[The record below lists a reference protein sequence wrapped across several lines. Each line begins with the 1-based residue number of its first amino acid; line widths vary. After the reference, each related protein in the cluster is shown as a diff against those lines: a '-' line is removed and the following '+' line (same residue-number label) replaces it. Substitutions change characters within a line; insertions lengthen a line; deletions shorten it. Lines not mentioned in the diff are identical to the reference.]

1 MSAQPEDMSSETLA
15 VLADRLGRDQV
26 FGEPVATEGGTLVP
40 VLRVRSG
47 TSRGRGG
54 TTARAAGAFAIGRD
68 GKVAWHPAVDVN
80 RIVWGGQL
88 ALVAIAV
95 AVATATGKRRRYR

>member
-1 MSAQPEDMSSETLA
+1 
-15 VLADRLGRDQV
+15 V
-26 FGEPVATEGGTLVP
+26 
-40 VLRVRSG
+40 
-47 TSRGRGG
+47 
-54 TTARAAGAFAIGRD
+54 TARAAGAFAIGRD

-95 AVATATGKRRRYR
+95 AVATATGKRRRNR

>member
-1 MSAQPEDMSSETLA
+1 
-15 VLADRLGRDQV
+15 V
-26 FGEPVATEGGTLVP
+26 
-40 VLRVRSG
+40 
-47 TSRGRGG
+47 
-54 TTARAAGAFAIGRD
+54 TARAAGAFAIGRD

-95 AVATATGKRRRYR
+95 AVATATGKRRKNR